1 MTGINYRQ
9 LKELSR
15 SIEKAFVC
23 CTQKKYCRAAT
34 LHTQRSTNDIIIMPR
49 LEPTDIQ
56 VGEPNDIPGE
66 IVVAN
71 NNNLSTTVLAQN
83 EQLLHAKLHEIL
95 PRSCSAGN
103 KDQIIDDIIALLLKL
118 QQYTTTLLASTK
130 SAVDSND
137 DDYDGGGNDDSNNIP
152 YFEFISRSLPMDITK
167 VILPYIQEFLT
178 ALEDYDDGGHELW
191 RFADSVLLDYTPFRQ
206 ALFKRNICTL
216 YLDGWDDNFYLHTS
230 ELLENNSTLRV
241 LVVEGDHDH
250 SFDGYFEDEGVHNEK
265 MSMNGFDCDYDDYD
279 GFSRLCDAIQYS
291 SSLQEVHF
299 IDAGFDG
306 WVDEND
312 YHDGYKASLP
322 LLLDACTNLSYL
334 KFSNRQ
340 RSDYFGINGGEHIG
354 LFLRSNPNLK
364 SLYLGSEILD
374 ISDIRTIAAALKSN
388 FHLRKLALVLDD
400 KGEKAMGDTLFSS
413 YSRRIGCPDL
423 VGLNAVA
430 ASNHTC
436 HVQNLW
442 RYARASKPKGSAWN
456 RLLETTNLFEDPR
469 NNRRWKI
476 LTVLYVTNAKGIDDE
491 LKHLPLK
498 LLPLVISQA
507 AQDVHSSDYNEINL
521 EEGNFDNEKDE
532 KNAPEDEPGGSINM
546 MDIETEDSSAMSLES
561 NSSIQSFD
569 SVMDDLDSA
578 FDERDE
584 VYIDLDQSFLDSTH
598 YSGSRAK
605 ATLVYHIL
613 RQHGLPLFHKSLS

>member
-1 MTGINYRQ
+1 
-9 LKELSR
+9 
-15 SIEKAFVC
+15 
-23 CTQKKYCRAAT
+23 
-34 LHTQRSTNDIIIMPR
+34 MPR
-49 LEPTDIQ
+49 LECFPVDEPT
-56 VGEPNDIPGE
+56 DIPGE
-66 IVVAN
+66 IIVVAN
-71 NNNLSTTVLAQN
+71 NNNLSTTVAQN

-95 PRSCSAGN
+95 PRSSTGN
-103 KDQIIDDIIALLLKL
+103 KDQIIHDIIALLLKL

-130 SAVDSND
+130 SAVASND
-137 DDYDGGGNDDSNNIP
+137 DDDGGGNDDGNNNIP
-152 YFEFISRSLPMDITK
+152 YFEFICRSLPMDATK

-178 ALEDYDDGGHELW
+178 ALENYDDGGHEIW
-191 RFADSVLLDYTPFRQ
+191 RFVDFANSKNKDGRYFSLLDYTPFRQ
-206 ALFKRNICTL
+206 ALFKRNICTV
-216 YLDGWDDNFYLHTS
+216 YLDGRSNNFYLHAW
-230 ELLENNSTLRV
+230 ELLENNETLRV
-241 LVVEGDHDH
+241 LVVECGRDI
-250 SFDGYFEDEGVHNEK
+250 SFVGCYKGLHEKNEC
-265 MSMNGFDCDYDDYD
+265 SVGCQYDDYRR
-279 GFSRLCDAIQYS
+279 FCRAIQYS
-291 SSLQEVHF
+291 SSLEEVHF
-299 IDAGFDG
+299 VDAFFDEDR
-306 WVDEND
+306 DEND
-312 YHDGYKASLP
+312 YHDGYQASLA
-322 LLLDACTNLSYL
+322 LLLDACVNLNYL
-334 KFSNRQ
+334 KILTRQ
-340 RSDYFGINGGEHIG
+340 ESGYFGIRGGEHIAS
-354 LFLRSNPNLK
+354 FLRSNPNLK

-374 ISDIRTIAAALKSN
+374 ISDIRMIAAALKSN
-388 FHLRKLALVLDD
+388 CHLRKLALVLDD

-456 RLLETTNLFEDPR
+456 RLLETTNIFEDPR

-476 LTVLYVTNAKGIDDE
+476 LTVLYATNAKGIDDE

-507 AQDVHSSDYNEINL
+507 AQDVCRSDYKEINL
-521 EEGNFDNEKDE
+521 DVEGNFDNEKDE
-532 KNAPEDEPGGSINM
+532 KNAPEDEPEESINM
-546 MDIETEDSSAMSLES
+546 MDIETEDNSAMSLEP

-584 VYIDLDQSFLDSTH
+584 VYIDLDQSFLDPTH

-613 RQHGLPLFHKSLS
+613 KQHGLTLFHKSLS